1 MLQSPLRCKKLV
13 DRPEL
18 AQNRPLLWA
27 LLVPTMEKRTSLHG
41 HWSSRTAFILAV
53 TGSAVG
59 LGNIWKFPYVAGE
72 NGGGAF
78 VLVYLTCVVA
88 IGLPIMMSEVLLG
101 RRGRRNPI
109 TTMKVLG
116 EEEAGKSWWQIVGWN
131 GIIAGFLILSF
142 YSVIGGWS
150 LAYIERSIV
159 GTFVKADA
167 TVVTETLDGLFASWP
182 RMLFWHSLFMV
193 MTIVVVAKGVQ
204 RGLERAVEVLM
215 PALVILLIVLLFV
228 SARLDTFQAG
238 LAFMFEPNFSKLDG
252 DTILVAMGQA
262 FFSLSIGMGAV
273 MAYGAYLPEGTSIGS
288 TSLIVVFAD
297 TAIAMLAGVVIFPI
311 VFNFGLD
318 PAEGPGLVFHSLPL
332 ALGQLPWSVVLST
345 AFFVLLT
352 FGAWTSSIGLIEPT
366 VAWLVERHQLSRPT
380 AAWLVGGAIWCIGL
394 GTVLSFNVLSD
405 FQFFKGTIFDNLD
418 YLASNVLLP
427 MGGLLIAIFAGW
439 VMCRNSSAEELDLG
453 TGLRYKIWRFLTRFI
468 APVGV
473 ALVLLNASGL
483 LAAIRG

>member
-1 MLQSPLRCKKLV
+1 M
-13 DRPEL
+13 
-18 AQNRPLLWA
+18 
-27 LLVPTMEKRTSLHG
+27 HG

-78 VLVYLTCVVA
+78 VLVYLLCVVA

-116 EEEAGKSWWQIVGWN
+116 EEEAGKGWWQIVGWN
-131 GIIAGFLILSF
+131 GIIAGFVILSF
-142 YSVIGGWS
+142 YSVIAGWS
-150 LAYIERSIV
+150 LAYIERSMV
-159 GTFVKADA
+159 GTFVGVDEPTVSA
-167 TVVTETLDGLFASWP
+167 TFDELVGSWP

-215 PALVILLIVLLFV
+215 PALVVLLVVLLFV
-228 SARLDTFQAG
+228 SSRLDSFADG
-238 LAFMFEPNFSKLDG
+238 LQFLFAPDFSKLDG
-252 DTILVAMGQA
+252 NMILMAMGQA
-262 FFSLSIGMGAV
+262 FFSLSLGMGAV

-288 TSLIVVFAD
+288 TSLVVVIAD
-297 TAIAMLAGVVIFPI
+297 TGIALLAGIVIFPI
-311 VFNFGLD
+311 VFNYGLD

-332 ALGQLPWSVVLST
+332 ALGQLPWSQLLST
-345 AFFVLLT
+345 FFFMLLT

-366 VAWLVERHQLSRPT
+366 VAWLVERHQMTRPG
-380 AAWLVGGAIWCIGL
+380 AAWLVGGLIWALGL
-394 GTVLSFNVLSD
+394 GSVLSFNALSD
-405 FQFFKGTIFDNLD
+405 FTFFRGTIFDNLD
-418 YLASNVLLP
+418 YLASNIMLP
-427 MGGLLIAIFAGW
+427 MGGLLIALFAGW

-453 TGLRYKIWRFLTRFI
+453 TGLRYQMWRFLTRYI

-483 LAAIRG
+483 LGLLRG

>member
-1 MLQSPLRCKKLV
+1 
-13 DRPEL
+13 
-18 AQNRPLLWA
+18 
-27 LLVPTMEKRTSLHG
+27 MEKRTSLHG

-59 LGNIWKFPYVAGE
+59 LGNIWKFPYVAGQS
-72 NGGGAF
+72 GGGAF
-78 VLVYLTCVVA
+78 VLVYLACVIV

-116 EEEAGKSWWQIVGWN
+116 EEEAGKGWWQIVGWN
-131 GIIAGFLILSF
+131 GIITGFLILSF
-142 YSVIGGWS
+142 YSVIAGWS

-167 TVVTETLDGLFASWP
+167 ATVTRTLNELLGSWP
-182 RMLFWHSLFMV
+182 RMMFWHSLFMLMTV
-193 MTIVVVAKGVQ
+193 MVVAKGVQ

-215 PALVILLIVLLFV
+215 PALLILLIVLFFV
-228 SARLDTFQAG
+228 SARLPSFQDG
-238 LAFMFEPNFSKLDG
+238 LNFLFAADFTKLNA

-262 FFSLSIGMGAV
+262 FFSLSLGMGAV

-288 TSLIVVFAD
+288 TTLVVVFAD
-297 TAIAMLAGVVIFPI
+297 TLIALLAGIVIFPI

-345 AFFVLLT
+345 VFFVLLT

-366 VAWLVERHQLSRPT
+366 VAWLVERHQLTRPT
-380 AAWLVGGAIWCIGL
+380 AAWLVGIAVWCLGL
-394 GTVLSFNVLSD
+394 GSVLSFNALAD
-405 FQFFKGTIFDNLD
+405 FKFLKGTIFDNLD
-418 YLASNVLLP
+418 YLASNIMLP
-427 MGGLLIAIFAGW
+427 VGGLLIALFAGW

-453 TGLRYKIWRFLTRFI
+453 TGLRYRTWRFLTRFI

-483 LAAIRG
+483 LGLMLD